1 MEVKLNPKEAQAVL
15 ALLARTTI
23 QGNEAETIVML
34 KQKITQQLQ
43 ATPVEKQEQTPVEK
57 QKK

>member
-1 MEVKLNPKEAQAVL
+1 MEVKLTDKEAQVTL
-15 ALLARTTI
+15 AFLNRTQL
-23 QGNEAETIVML
+23 QGNEADALVML

-43 ATPVEKQEQTPVEK
+43 PAKQAETPVEK

>member
-1 MEVKLNPKEAQAVL
+1 MEIKLNEKEAQVTL
-15 ALLARTTI
+15 AFLNRTQL
-23 QGNEAETIVML
+23 QGSEADTLVML

-43 ATPVEKQEQTPVEK
+43 PKQAETPVEK

>member
-1 MEVKLNPKEAQAVL
+1 MEVKLNEKEAQAVL

-34 KQKITQQLQ
+34 KQKIQQQLQ
-43 ATPVEKQEQTPVEK
+43 PTPVEK

>member
-1 MEVKLNPKEAQAVL
+1 MEVKLTDKEAQVTL
-15 ALLARTTI
+15 AFLNRTQL
-23 QGNEAETIVML
+23 QGNEADALVML

-43 ATPVEKQEQTPVEK
+43 PKQAKTPVEK

>member
-43 ATPVEKQEQTPVEK
+43 ATPQQEQTPVEK